1 MTFVYSRF
9 RQVFH
14 CLAHRAIQVSG
25 VRVIRAPVTT
35 RMPSPALPGLDRQ
48 VAARR
53 VTASRSS
60 HCSRTSMPRSI
71 CLMRMTVL
79 PPRPCQ
85 RRVSLFRHRRLPLGH
100 PVCQEPPASLVS
112 PRRHLVC
119 ATLSMNNTPLTGLQW
134 TPTTVNRH
142 DTRAI
147 RRTPR
152 VSLTPP
158 TVTFTDGLVSPPH
171 TTAILH
177 GRKMLPHFTRG
188 DDQM

>member
-1 MTFVYSRF
+1 MTFVYPPF

-14 CLAHRAIQVSG
+14 CLARRATQVSG

-79 PPRPCQ
+79 PLRPCQ
-85 RRVSLFRHRRLPLGH
+85 QRVSPFRPPPAGH
-100 PVCQEPPASLVS
+100 PVCPGPPASLGS
-112 PRRHLVC
+112 PCRHLRVC

-134 TPTTVNRH
+134 TPTTVNHH

-158 TVTFTDGLVSPPH
+158 TVTFTDDLVSPPH
-171 TTAILH
+171 TTAILL
-177 GRKMLPHFTRG
+177 GRKMQPHFTRG
-188 DDQM
+188 DDPM